1 MPWPRPD
8 GDLAGTTLRCPVAD
22 GERERGRWTVLVSG
36 SPLGG
41 EFVRWDG
48 DDLNAG
54 LSRVLAELQERVP
67 GLLD

>member
-1 MPWPRPD
+1 MTTASARFRQATSPD
-8 GDLAGTTLRCPVAD
+8 D
-22 GERERGRWTVLVSG
+22 REIRQRGRWTVLVSG

-41 EFVRWDG
+41 ESVRWDG